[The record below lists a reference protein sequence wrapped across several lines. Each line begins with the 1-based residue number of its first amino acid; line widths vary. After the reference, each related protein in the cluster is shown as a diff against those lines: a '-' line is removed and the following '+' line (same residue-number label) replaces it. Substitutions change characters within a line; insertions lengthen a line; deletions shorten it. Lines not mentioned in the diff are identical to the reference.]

1 MEQYTSKPIVG
12 TPPVAMTPESPSKY
26 TAPLFD
32 FPWRGQDMRIAD
44 DLQIGRVDKEA
55 IFTQYRQGLSEVDQQ
70 YCRLED
76 HWLILDHDP
85 NAELKPSEVMN
96 LFLISLWVC
105 KPTRT
110 FLAYRF
116 RTQPWGDVVRLL
128 DRFQWVNVPQ
138 DMEITDVE
146 LQRAA
151 QFLRLLREAVVSSP
165 RMKAALLL
173 TLQGCMAKQWQVAF
187 VCLTSAAEALLVY
200 SDARNR
206 LVERLALAF
215 AVLVADS
222 PQEMAGLRGRFE
234 TLYKVRSKI
243 VHEGAYR
250 RDDTAQNLND
260 LAEFEGLLRRLL
272 EKILTDQEI
281 RDAIKGNNTARQRLL
296 KVRGGLLEETATCC
310 TSSVR

>member
-1 MEQYTSKPIVG
+1 MTS
-12 TPPVAMTPESPSKY
+12 ESRLIY
-26 TAPLFD
+26 TAPLFE
-32 FPWRGQDMRIAD
+32 FHWSGQDIQIAD
-44 DLQIGRVDKEA
+44 DLRIGSVNKEA
-55 IFTQYRQGLSEVDQQ
+55 ILNQYRQGLSEVDQQ

-76 HWLILDHDP
+76 HWLILDHDQS
-85 NAELKPSEVMN
+85 AELKPSEVMN
-96 LFLISLWVC
+96 LFLISLWLS

-116 RTQPWGDVVRLL
+116 GTQPSGDVVRLL
-128 DRFQWVNVPQ
+128 DRFQWVDVTQ
-138 DMEITDVE
+138 DLEITDTD
-146 LQRAA
+146 LQRASEY
-151 QFLRLLREAVVSSP
+151 LRLLRETVVSSP

-173 TLQGCMAKQWQVAF
+173 TLQGRMAKQWQVAF

-206 LVERLALAF
+206 LVKRLGLAY

-222 PQEMAGLRGRFE
+222 SQEVAGLRDRFR
-234 TLYKVRSKI
+234 TLYRVRSKI

-250 RDDTAQNLND
+250 RDGATQNLKD

-281 RDAIKGNNTARQRLL
+281 CDAIKGNNTARQKLL
-296 KVRGGLLEETATCC
+296 KKRGGLLEEVTKCC
-310 TSSVR
+310 TAS